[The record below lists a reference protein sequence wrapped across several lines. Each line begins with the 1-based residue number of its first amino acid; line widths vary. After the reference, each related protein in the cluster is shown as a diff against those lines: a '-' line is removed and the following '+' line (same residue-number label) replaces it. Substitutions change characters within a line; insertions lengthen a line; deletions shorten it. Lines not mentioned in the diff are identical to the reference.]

1 MTAGPDVS
9 VVIPAYNAAAFLGDA
24 VERLLQQSIPVEIV
38 VVDDGSSDD
47 SAAVAEELA
56 SRHPSVVFVPLAE
69 NGGVAAAREAGV
81 AASSG
86 RFIWFVDADD
96 DWTPDAAATMLAAAD
111 GLAADIVCAGA
122 EYLSVDGSRRPVPS
136 LSVGTVDGATAFRAM
151 LVGRVSGH
159 LWNKLFARRLFPAIT
174 FTRSRVHSDQ
184 AMVAQLLVAAESV
197 VGIRDTVYT
206 YRLRSGSIIRSNTR
220 RAPSLEQVG
229 SVVHACARQVGAVG
243 GPEFD
248 YYTARFSLLSRMKD
262 ATSGAYSAEESRDL
276 VRTARREMTPSVVLA
291 LARAR
296 EPQRFALLVA
306 ARTSLPL
313 YRRIMS
319 SRGARE

>member
-1 MTAGPDVS
+1 MTDVS
-9 VVIPAYNAAAFLGDA
+9 VVIPAYNAAEFLGDA
-24 VERLLQQSIPVEIV
+24 VERLLRQTIAVEIV
-38 VVDDGSSDD
+38 VVDDGSGD
-47 SAAVAEELA
+47 STARIGAELA
-56 SRHPSVVFVPLAE
+56 DRHPSVVFVPLAE

-81 AASSG
+81 EASSG

-96 DWTPDAAATMLAAAD
+96 EWTTDAAETMLAAAD
-111 GLAADIVCAGA
+111 GFAADVVCAGA

-136 LSVGTVDGATAFRAM
+136 LPPGSVDGATAFRAM

-159 LWNKLFARRLFPAIT
+159 LWNKLFARTLFPAIT

-184 AMVAQLLVAAESV
+184 AMVAQLLVAAETV
-197 VGIRDTVYT
+197 VGIRDAVYT
-206 YRLRSGSIIRSNTR
+206 YRLRSGSIIRSNTQ
-220 RAPSLEQVG
+220 RARSLEQVG
-229 SVVHACARQVGAVG
+229 AVVHECARRVGVDG
-243 GPEFD
+243 RELD

-262 ATSGAYSAEESRDL
+262 ATSGAYTEQESRAL
-276 VRTARREMTPSVVLA
+276 VRSARTEMTPSVVIS

-296 EPQRFALLVA
+296 EPQRLALLVA

-319 SRGARE
+319 TRGARE

>member
-1 MTAGPDVS
+1 MTGVDVS
-9 VVIPAYNAAAFLGDA
+9 VVIPAYNAAEFLGDA
-24 VERLLQQSIPVEIV
+24 VERLLRQTIAVEIV
-38 VVDDGSSDD
+38 VVDDGSRD
-47 SAAVAEELA
+47 STARVGAALAE
-56 SRHPSVVFVPLAE
+56 RHPSVVFVPLAE

-96 DWTPDAAATMLAAAD
+96 EWTTDAAETLLAAAD
-111 GLAADIVCAGA
+111 GFAADVVCAGA

-136 LSVGTVDGATAFRAM
+136 LPPGTVDGATAFRAM
-151 LVGRVSGH
+151 LLGRVSGH

-184 AMVAQLLVAAESV
+184 AMVAQLLVAAETV
-197 VGIRDTVYT
+197 AGIRDTVYT
-206 YRLRSGSIIRSNTR
+206 YRLRSGSIIRSNTQ
-220 RAPSLEQVG
+220 RAQSLEQVG
-229 SVVHACARQVGAVG
+229 AVVRDCARRVGAG
-243 GPEFD
+243 DGRELE

-262 ATSGAYSAEESRDL
+262 ATSGAYTEQESRAL
-276 VRTARREMTPSVVLA
+276 VRTARGEMTPAVVLS

-306 ARTSLPL
+306 ARTSMPL